1 MSKLRGLTSK
11 EISERKRAGLV
22 NTTVNSPSKS
32 VAAIIRDNIFTYFN
46 FVFLVLAIL
55 LVIIRSYRDLTFLP
69 IIIANSLIGIF
80 QELRAKSVLDQLSIL
95 NAPETT
101 VIRDG
106 KRRIIKSRELVLDDI
121 IVLKSGDQI
130 PADAVILDGSL
141 SINEAL
147 LTGEADEIEKSID
160 SELLSGSFVVSGEAI
175 AKLTRVGAASYA
187 SQLTLKA
194 KAMKSGEQ
202 SEIIRSLN
210 SFVRLAGIAI
220 IPIGLILVAEQL
232 FLKGLSFELSV
243 QAMIADI
250 IGMIPEGLFLL
261 ASVTLALSALRLA
274 RSKVLLH
281 DMKSIESLARS
292 DILCVDKTG
301 TITSP
306 DMSLTE
312 IISPTREILFSS
324 TPLQKSSSKAPN
336 VASGAFYGDESLLI
350 PLRDFIA
357 SMPSDNATMRAISAA
372 FPAKKAPRPLE
383 TVPFSSKYKFS
394 AIMFERGRSLFLGAP
409 EILLGDQ
416 IKSYR
421 RLISSY
427 ASSGK
432 RVLIFG
438 SAPVSVKKST
448 PTPPKSFTPLCFLIL
463 ENPVRAEAKATFE
476 YFKNQGVAVKV
487 ISGDDARTVSA
498 VAHQAGIENADKYI
512 DLTPDSDLEKLVK
525 TYTIFGRVTP
535 DQKLALI
542 KLFKRHHT
550 VAMTGDGVNDVL
562 ALKEADCSIAMASGS
577 SAAVQASAM
586 VLLESDFSKM
596 PSIVTEG
603 RRVVNNLE
611 RTGSLFLVKNIF
623 SFLMAFAAILF
634 GFVYPLVPTQV
645 SLITM
650 FTIGIPSFFLAQVPS
665 FDLIRGNFMKNILRR
680 AAPAAFANF
689 ILICLAVVFSG
700 IFGFDRLALGTITTL
715 VWATTGFIF
724 LFRLCR
730 PFNPVKILIFASC
743 LLGFLL
749 CFLFLPW
756 LFATHLDIG
765 FYPYLLAL
773 ALSTLSLPLQLL
785 FSKLLSIIKNKVF

>member
-1 MSKLRGLTSK
+1 MCYNYLMPILQGLTTK
-11 EISERKRAGLV
+11 EVSERKHAGLI
-22 NTTVNSPSKS
+22 NTPVNSPSKS

-46 FVFLVLAIL
+46 LVFLILAIL
-55 LVIIRSYRDLTFLP
+55 LIIIRSYRDLTFLP
-69 IIIANSLIGIF
+69 VIIANSLIGIF
-80 QELRAKSVLDQLSIL
+80 QELRAKSVLDKLSIL

-101 VIRDG
+101 AIRDG
-106 KRRIIKSRELVLDDI
+106 KKQVIKSRDLVLDDI
-121 IVLKSGDQI
+121 IILKSGDQI
-130 PADAVILDGSL
+130 PADAVILDGTL
-141 SINEAL
+141 SVNEAL
-147 LTGEADEIEKSID
+147 LTGEANEIEKPTD
-160 SELLSGSFVVSGEAI
+160 SELLSGSFVISGEATARI
-175 AKLTRVGAASYA
+175 TRVGAASYA

-220 IPIGLILVAEQL
+220 IPIGIILVAEQL

-306 DMSLTE
+306 EMSLTG
-312 IISPTREILFSS
+312 IIDAS
-324 TPLQKSSSKAPN
+324 TPLSKSAHKASIIAPETLQGQK
-336 VASGAFYGDESLLI
+336 SLLI

-730 PFNPVKILIFASC
+730 PFNTIKALVFASC

-749 CFLFLPW
+749 CFLLLPW